1 MTDASSRIALPDLQA
16 LLAGIDAIVW
26 EADPDTFR
34 YTFVSG
40 HPDSLLGYPVEEW
53 LADGFWRKML
63 HPADRAVTEQFARTE
78 TDAGRDHLLEY
89 RALTADGHTVRLRD
103 QVRVVRQDGRVSRL
117 RGVMIDITQRHRERE
132 ELRETRDLLDSVL
145 GSIDAIVYSHSLTLH
160 ERRYINPAVERI
172 FGRPP
177 EDFVLN
183 PRAWLEMVHPG
194 DRGRVQQA
202 VEGVVAAGGLDLEYR
217 IVRPDGSLV
226 WLRDRAR
233 VVPGADGRPER
244 VDGIA
249 SDVTLRKEAELALQR
264 SEEQTRAIIDSA
276 LDAVITTDVGGR
288 ITGWNQCAVTIFG
301 WSAGEV
307 LGRPLEQIIVPPD
320 QRADHLR
327 WFRGFRDFGSSEL
340 PPRRMET
347 QALRRDGTLFPAEV
361 SLSPIRVGNR
371 LTFSIFLRDISE
383 QRQDG
388 LALRESEARY
398 RALINSAP
406 DGIFTLDVEGRVVSV
421 NPAFQIRVGR
431 MAKDWVGQ
439 PFDPLLDPRDVADAR
454 RILDLVLR
462 RQAVAPRFEVR
473 LLPTSGEPFV
483 AEITISPLV
492 RDGAVVG
499 VIGVARDV
507 SERKEAEAAL
517 ERYAQDLEAA
527 RLKAVE
533 ASRAKA
539 EFLAKMSH
547 EIRTPM
553 NGVMG
558 MVSLLLETEL
568 AHEQRNF
575 AETALRSADA
585 LLTLINDILDFS
597 RLEAGKLSLHEGPFD
612 IGRLAHEVTTMLAP
626 RAEERRLQ
634 VVLRVRPGVP
644 VTVRGDSARVRQV
657 LTNLLGNAIKFT
669 DQGRVLVEIRT
680 VARPGNASGI
690 ELVVEDTGIGIAE
703 EHRRQLFTEF
713 HQLQH
718 SGTPRSGSGLGLA
731 ITRQLVDL
739 MGGELSLSSVEGRG
753 SVFTVRLPLVPV
765 NEPTTTKAGPAEVRG
780 IRVLVLELDVLA
792 RASLCELLESEGISP
807 LPAGSAG
814 EAAAI
819 VEECQAGRPLDAA
832 VISADR
838 SFEDLIP
845 LLQQPGLLGRVV
857 LLTPSTLHGE
867 ARRRGGDAVAS
878 CLIKPAFGPAV
889 VASIASI
896 LNQAPVRVSGV
907 WRAPRAKGTVPAL
920 QADRP
925 LRVLL
930 VEDNQVNQVVA
941 ARLLEKLGCQ
951 VILADT
957 GAAAVRLHAEAD
969 FDLVLMD
976 LQMPVMD
983 GFQAT
988 ARILE
993 RDQATGRTVPIIAIT
1008 ANAMSGD
1015 RERCL
1020 EAGMDDYITKPI
1032 GLADL
1037 LQAITR
1043 TVSPR
1048 LTISAPVSALRA

>member
-1 MTDASSRIALPDLQA
+1 
-16 LLAGIDAIVW
+16 
-26 EADPDTFR
+26 
-34 YTFVSG
+34 
-40 HPDSLLGYPVEEW
+40 
-53 LADGFWRKML
+53 
-63 HPADRAVTEQFARTE
+63 
-78 TDAGRDHLLEY
+78 
-89 RALTADGHTVRLRD
+89 
-103 QVRVVRQDGRVSRL
+103 
-117 RGVMIDITQRHRERE
+117 
-132 ELRETRDLLDSVL
+132 
-145 GSIDAIVYSHSLTLH
+145 
-160 ERRYINPAVERI
+160 
-172 FGRPP
+172 
-177 EDFVLN
+177 
-183 PRAWLEMVHPG
+183 
-194 DRGRVQQA
+194 
-202 VEGVVAAGGLDLEYR
+202 
-217 IVRPDGSLV
+217 
-226 WLRDRAR
+226 
-233 VVPGADGRPER
+233 
-244 VDGIA
+244 
-249 SDVTLRKEAELALQR
+249 
-264 SEEQTRAIIDSA
+264 
-276 LDAVITTDVGGR
+276 
-288 ITGWNQCAVTIFG
+288 
-301 WSAGEV
+301 
-307 LGRPLEQIIVPPD
+307 
-320 QRADHLR
+320 
-327 WFRGFRDFGSSEL
+327 
-340 PPRRMET
+340 
-347 QALRRDGTLFPAEV
+347 
-361 SLSPIRVGNR
+361 
-371 LTFSIFLRDISE
+371 
-383 QRQDG
+383 
-388 LALRESEARY
+388 
-398 RALINSAP
+398 
-406 DGIFTLDVEGRVVSV
+406 
-421 NPAFQIRVGR
+421 
-431 MAKDWVGQ
+431 
-439 PFDPLLDPRDVADAR
+439 
-454 RILDLVLR
+454 
-462 RQAVAPRFEVR
+462 
-473 LLPTSGEPFV
+473 
-483 AEITISPLV
+483 
-492 RDGAVVG
+492 
-499 VIGVARDV
+499 
-507 SERKEAEAAL
+507 
-517 ERYAQDLEAA
+517 YAQDLEAA

-585 LLTLINDILDFS
+585 LLILINDILDFS

-612 IGRLAHEVTTMLAP
+612 IGRLAHEVTTLLAP
-626 RAEERRLQ
+626 RAEERGLQ
-634 VVLRVRPGVP
+634 IVLRVRPGVP
-644 VTVRGDSARVRQV
+644 VTLRGDSARVRQV

-669 DQGRVLVEIRT
+669 DQGRVLVEIR
-680 VARPGNASGI
+680 AAASSGGATGI

-739 MGGELSLSSVEGRG
+739 MGGELSLSSTEGQG
-753 SVFTVRLPLVPV
+753 SVFTVRLPLLPV
-765 NEPTTTKAGPAEVRG
+765 KEQVITRAGSGEVRG
-780 IRVLVLELDVLA
+780 IRVLVLESDVLA

-819 VEECQAGRPLDAA
+819 VEESRAGRPLDAA

-845 LLQQPGLLGRVV
+845 LLQQPGLRGRVV

-896 LNQAPVRVSGV
+896 VNQAPVRVSGI
-907 WRAPRAKGTVPAL
+907 WRTPRAKGTVPAL

-930 VEDNQVNQVVA
+930 VEDNRVNQVVA
-941 ARLLEKLGCQ
+941 GRLLEKLGCQ

-1020 EAGMDDYITKPI
+1020 EAGMDDYLTKPI